1 VTSSIVVRQ
10 RPFDGTLWYRA
21 NAGLQDRW
29 TETPNPLLEQ
39 TRQYYGRA
47 LTPATIEAVLYAAD
61 HGHMRDATD
70 LVYET
75 LRMDPFFG
83 SITGKRLRG
92 AAAIRPKVMPAEGDG
107 LDPELAA
114 AYADVVRQQIAKV
127 PNWRQVL
134 LRLNWGHCHGR
145 AAAEKVWAEI
155 RASER
160 SAAATEAATTAT
172 SGRKLERPKW
182 RIDRINWIHPRRL
195 SLGPERELRVRD
207 DAWSGLGFE
216 RRGLELREY
225 PLKFMHFMPQLYDE
239 YAEREG
245 FGQRGCYFAFFK
257 RFGYRERLVLV
268 EVYGRPWRNI
278 EVDPA
283 YQGVGVD
290 KEKLDAAAQSIDET
304 AGNATQVVPPG
315 MKLNTEQPGQNAGQ
329 GHRELTQDCND
340 ELAILVLGEVRT
352 SDAKPGAIGSQ
363 GEEVALALQGEVKA
377 ADAWNLSDLLTEQL
391 SADIIGL
398 NYGEEAL
405 PYTPRIELPYEMP
418 PDRTV
423 EIERTSKAFSIGLPL
438 KEEEVYERIGFSKP
452 QPGDR
457 VVQSAPAPAG
467 MPGMGAPSSG
477 GATVSTM
484 QSEDEETEPDA
495 GVDPT
500 RTPSDDELADAVAEA
515 SDLLASARAAHVLT
529 LVQQIG
535 RPAPRTQRRRLPKP
549 PKTEA

>member
-10 RPFDGTLWYRA
+10 RPIDGTLWYRS

-39 TRQYYGRA
+39 ARAYYGRA

-92 AAAIRPKVMPAEGDG
+92 AAAIKPKVIPAEGDE

-114 AYADVVRQQIAKV
+114 AYADVVRQQVTKI
-127 PNWRQVL
+127 PNLRQVL
-134 LRLNWGHCHGR
+134 LRFNYGHCHGR
-145 AAAEKVWAEI
+145 AAGEKLWAETK
-155 RASER
+155 AGER
-160 SAAATEAATTAT
+160 FALPAPSPAAAPA
-172 SGRKLERPKW
+172 RKLERPKW

-195 SLGPERELRVRD
+195 SLGPDRELRVRD

-239 YAEREG
+239 YPEREG

-268 EVYGRPWRNI
+268 EVYGRPWRTL
-278 EVDPA
+278 EVDPSNPA
-283 YQGVGVD
+283 GGVD
-290 KEKLDAAAQSIDET
+290 RDKLDAAAESIDET
-304 AGNATQVVPPG
+304 AANATLVVPPG

-391 SADIIGL
+391 SSDIIGL

-423 EIERTSKAFSIGLPL
+423 EIDRTAKAFSIGLPL
-438 KEEEVYERIGFSKP
+438 KEDEVYERLGFSKP

-467 MPGMGAPSSG
+467 MPGMPGASSG

-484 QSEDEETEPDA
+484 QGEDEEPTEP
-495 GVDPT
+495 GTGGDPNAPT
-500 RTPSDDELADAVAEA
+500 DDELADAVASA

-529 LVQQIG
+529 LVQQIA
-535 RPAPRTQRRRLPKP
+535 RPAPKTRRRRIPK
-549 PKTEA
+549 PKTEG